1 MRARLIIVAVIASVV
16 TFLSFVN
23 THRTFRQ
30 TRQLAHLEASYAA
43 DKNINTELQ
52 VELDDLRS
60 GKHIASLVRVELSN
74 FVPQEEQGKIIYVHE
89 PADTKAREK
98 YCIIDLIAS
107 RAQAKQVEIILD

>member
-1 MRARLIIVAVIASVV
+1 MRGKLLVLLLVGIAAGFLHFWNASRIVE
-16 TFLSFVN
+16 
-23 THRTFRQ
+23 Q
-30 TRQLAHLEASYAA
+30 TKQLAKYERAYAA

-74 FVPQEEQGKIIYVHE
+74 FVPKEEQGKIIYVHE
-89 PADTKAREK
+89 PASPAAKEN

-107 RAQAKQVEIILD
+107 RAVAKEVEIIED